1 MIDGSEP
8 LFGGLE
14 LCRRLRANPATAR
27 TRLLLVAA
35 PDHGVHEA
43 RSSGADMVVS
53 KPFSC
58 SAIVARVRGLAET
71 WSDES

>member
-1 MIDGSEP
+1 M
-8 LFGGLE
+8 
-14 LCRRLRANPATAR
+14 
-27 TRLLLVAA
+27 AA

-53 KPFSC
+53 KPFS
-58 SAIVARVRGLAET
+58 SSDIVARVRALAEK